1 MSLFND
7 IIKIW
12 KSDSLL
18 SQAWDDSISMLKLS
32 HDIFIKSIDNF
43 NSHDSVEEIKA
54 LKKEDRKI
62 NDYQMTVRRKV
73 LTYFSLETSSREV
86 PNGLILVD
94 MVVDIERIGDY
105 CKNISDLTLM
115 QKASFD
121 FAELK
126 EEISAMESEV
136 RSRFSTTIQVI
147 ENQDEDLAR
156 TLNDK
161 YKKTVSS
168 ASDKIVSG
176 IVSGDVKLDSQSKS
190 ASLVLYARYLKRIGA
205 HLKNITSTVVNAYDR
220 IGYEK

>member
-18 SQAWDDSISMLKLS
+18 SQAWDDSISMLKFS
-32 HDIFIKSIDNF
+32 NDIFIKSVDSF
-43 NSHDSVEEIKA
+43 NSHDSVDEVKA

-73 LTYFSLETSSREV
+73 LTHFSLETNSREV

-115 QKASFD
+115 KEAPID
-121 FAELK
+121 YGELAD
-126 EEISAMESEV
+126 EITAMEQEV
-136 RSRFSTTIQVI
+136 KSRFTSTIQVI

-156 TLNDK
+156 SLIDN
-161 YKKTVSS
+161 YKQMVS
-168 ASDKIVSG
+168 AVSDKIVSG
-176 IVSGDVKLDSQSKS
+176 IVSGDVILDSDSKS

-220 IGYEK
+220 IGYER

>member
-32 HDIFIKSIDNF
+32 HDIFIKSIDSF
-43 NSHDSVEEIKA
+43 NSYDSVEEIKA

-115 QKASFD
+115 QKAPFD
-121 FAELK
+121 FGELK
-126 EEISAMESEV
+126 EQISAMESEV

-220 IGYEK
+220 IGYER

>member
-1 MSLFND
+1 
-7 IIKIW
+7 
-12 KSDSLL
+12 
-18 SQAWDDSISMLKLS
+18 
-32 HDIFIKSIDNF
+32 
-43 NSHDSVEEIKA
+43 
-54 LKKEDRKI
+54 
-62 NDYQMTVRRKV
+62 MTVRRKV

-115 QKASFD
+115 QKAPFD
-121 FAELK
+121 FGELK
-126 EEISAMESEV
+126 EQISAMEEEV

>member
-121 FAELK
+121 FGELK
-126 EEISAMESEV
+126 EKISAMESEV

-161 YKKTVSS
+161 YKKRVSS
-168 ASDKIVSG
+168 VSDKIVSG

>member
-1 MSLFND
+1 MSFFND

-32 HDIFIKSIDNF
+32 NDIFIKSIDGF
-43 NSHDSVEEIKA
+43 NSYDSVEEIKA

-115 QKASFD
+115 QKAPFD
-121 FAELK
+121 FGELK
-126 EEISAMESEV
+126 EEIAAMESEV

-161 YKKTVSS
+161 YKKRVSS
-168 ASDKIVSG
+168 VSDKIVSG

-220 IGYEK
+220 IGYER

>member
-18 SQAWDDSISMLKLS
+18 SQAWDDSISMLKFS
-32 HDIFIKSIDNF
+32 NDIFIKSVDSF
-43 NSHDSVEEIKA
+43 NSHDSVDEVKA

-73 LTYFSLETSSREV
+73 LTHFSLETNSREV

-115 QKASFD
+115 KEAPID
-121 FAELK
+121 YGELSD
-126 EEISAMESEV
+126 EITAMEKEV
-136 RSRFSTTIQVI
+136 KSRFSSTIQVI

-156 TLNDK
+156 SLIDN
-161 YKKTVSS
+161 YKQMVSS
-168 ASDKIVSG
+168 VSDKIVTG
-176 IVSGDVKLDSQSKS
+176 IVGGDVKLDSHSRS

-220 IGYEK
+220 IGYER

>member
-18 SQAWDDSISMLKLS
+18 SQAWDDSISMLKFS
-32 HDIFIKSIDNF
+32 NDIFIKSIDSF
-43 NSHDSVEEIKA
+43 NSHDSVDEVKA

-73 LTYFSLETSSREV
+73 LTHFSLETNSREV

-115 QKASFD
+115 KEAPID
-121 FAELK
+121 YGELTD
-126 EEISAMESEV
+126 EITAMEQEV
-136 RSRFSTTIQVI
+136 KSRFTSTIQVI

-156 TLNDK
+156 SLIDN
-161 YKKTVSS
+161 YKQMVS
-168 ASDKIVSG
+168 AVSDKIVSG
-176 IVSGDVKLDSQSKS
+176 IVSGDVILDSDSKS

-220 IGYEK
+220 IGYER

>member
-1 MSLFND
+1 
-7 IIKIW
+7 
-12 KSDSLL
+12 
-18 SQAWDDSISMLKLS
+18 MLKLS
-32 HDIFIKSIDNF
+32 NDIFIKSIDSF
-43 NSHDSVEEIKA
+43 NSYDSVEEIKA

-115 QKASFD
+115 QKAPFD
-121 FAELK
+121 FGELK
-126 EEISAMESEV
+126 EEIAAMESEV

-161 YKKTVSS
+161 YKKRVSS
-168 ASDKIVSG
+168 VSDKIVSS

-220 IGYEK
+220 IGYER

>member
-1 MSLFND
+1 
-7 IIKIW
+7 
-12 KSDSLL
+12 
-18 SQAWDDSISMLKLS
+18 
-32 HDIFIKSIDNF
+32 
-43 NSHDSVEEIKA
+43 
-54 LKKEDRKI
+54 
-62 NDYQMTVRRKV
+62 MTVRRKV

-121 FAELK
+121 FGELK

>member
-1 MSLFND
+1 MILFYKDFHIQSN
-7 IIKIW
+7 KIVFK
-12 KSDSLL
+12 KSRQCSKDFT
-18 SQAWDDSISMLKLS
+18 
-32 HDIFIKSIDNF
+32 FI
-43 NSHDSVEEIKA
+43 
-54 LKKEDRKI
+54 
-62 NDYQMTVRRKV
+62 
-73 LTYFSLETSSREV
+73 
-86 PNGLILVD
+86 P
-94 MVVDIERIGDY
+94 
-105 CKNISDLTLM
+105 
-115 QKASFD
+115 
-121 FAELK
+121 
-126 EEISAMESEV
+126 
-136 RSRFSTTIQVI
+136 IQY